1 MDNRPDE
8 QAPPFDER
16 AALDELERLR
26 GQIERHKARRRAVE
40 AEFDGFIRSFK
51 TPGGGAQ
58 PPVSQE
64 RKRFTP
70 VVEPRALPPP
80 AASPEPVQP
89 ARRTM
94 STRTRA
100 AICGALVVMAGG
112 ALVTWTWGRRG
123 PASASASASSTAA
136 PASDAAPSAALPAT
150 LEPSGGTRVTA
161 APDATELVT
170 SRAVWIR
177 VIADGA
183 RVVERELP
191 ANARVPLK
199 ANKTIVIRTGDA
211 GAVRLSIGGQDQGV
225 LGRNGEVVTRTFTVP
240 SREKR

>member
-40 AEFDGFIRSFK
+40 EEFDGFISSFK

-58 PPVSQE
+58 PAVSQE
-64 RKRFTP
+64 RKRLSPIVAST
-70 VVEPRALPPP
+70 ALAPP

-89 ARRTM
+89 ARRAM
-94 STRTRA
+94 STRRRA
-100 AICGALVVMAGG
+100 AIGGALVVLAGG
-112 ALVTWTWGRRG
+112 AFVTWTWARRG
-123 PASASASASSTAA
+123 PASSTAQ
-136 PASDAAPSAALPAT
+136 ASDAAPSAALSATPEPPAARAT
-150 LEPSGGTRVTA
+150 PSPA
-161 APDATELVT
+161 ATELAT
-170 SRAVWIR
+170 SRAVWVR

-211 GAVRLSIGGQDQGV
+211 GAVRLSIGGQDQGA
-225 LGRNGEVVTRTFTVP
+225 LGRDGEVVTRTFSLP
-240 SREKR
+240 PRQKP